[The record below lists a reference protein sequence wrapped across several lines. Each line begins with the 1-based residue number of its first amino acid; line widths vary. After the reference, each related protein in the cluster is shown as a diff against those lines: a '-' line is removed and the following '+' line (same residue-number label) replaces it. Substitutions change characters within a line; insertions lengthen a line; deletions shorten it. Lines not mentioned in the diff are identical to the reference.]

1 MERTA
6 TQLKQLNHKV
16 HYHAFFFQEKSS
28 TMGIISGKYK
38 DENFQKILRLPELFR
53 ISYMYF

>member
-1 MERTA
+1 
-6 TQLKQLNHKV
+6 
-16 HYHAFFFQEKSS
+16 
-28 TMGIISGKYK
+28 MGIISGKYK